1 MELAVY
7 NAEGK
12 ATSKKVKLDDSIF
25 GIEPNDHAI
34 YLDVKLIMAN
44 KRQGTHM
51 ARERADVRGSTR
63 KIKKQKGTGTARAG
77 SIKNPLFRGG
87 GTIFGPRPRN
97 YSFKLN
103 KKQRK
108 LARMSAL
115 SYKAKEESILILE
128 DLKMD
133 LPKTKEYMAVMNNLK
148 VSEMK
153 TLVVIAENDKN
164 VYLSSRNVQNTK
176 VIEASQVN
184 TYDVLNCKKLIISES
199 AIDKIENLFS

>member
-1 MELAVY
+1 
-7 NAEGK
+7 
-12 ATSKKVKLDDSIF
+12 
-25 GIEPNDHAI
+25 
-34 YLDVKLIMAN
+34 
-44 KRQGTHM
+44 
-51 ARERADVRGSTR
+51 
-63 KIKKQKGTGTARAG
+63 
-77 SIKNPLFRGG
+77 
-87 GTIFGPRPRN
+87 
-97 YSFKLN
+97 
-103 KKQRK
+103 
-108 LARMSAL
+108 MSAL